1 LIHFDEMACL
11 LYLEGQL
18 DAARSRELSAHVEEC
33 AACRDLL
40 NALKRETNLLSSA
53 LTEDDE
59 PFPARLITEEAPG
72 FPSWV
77 WTLAFGIFTAGA
89 YWLWIDGVGPWVE
102 QLSSAGFGGTD
113 LFSMIIFSGAFWEGW
128 SDMFDT
134 IQVGA
139 LLLAAIVAIAW
150 IRRRLRRTVVVAA
163 VMSGLALLAAT
174 PQSAS
179 AAEVR
184 RGKSISV
191 PVGEILHNDLVA
203 TGSSV
208 KIEGTVDGDV
218 IAFTREL
225 SVTGHV
231 TGDVIAFS
239 QEAVIDGTVD
249 GNVRVFSRGVMLQ
262 GTVGKNVTAFG
273 SSVDSISKS
282 SVGGGM
288 IVLAGE
294 ADLDGKM
301 QRDLLGLIGTT
312 DLDSAIGGQLWIRGG
327 NLTVGSAADIHGAA
341 TFVGPQQPTVQ
352 AGAKLASPI
361 QTEITQEVRRK
372 RRTGARVVMRAIFGY
387 AVAVAVGALLLM
399 VFPGFFR
406 GALREAGTIFVPI
419 GVGALALGTGLF
431 LLIIGALLLF
441 VGVGAGIAAVFAY
454 APVLYVSQLIIGAWL
469 GGKMMGDG
477 APVPS
482 AAIAR
487 IAAGLLVLRIVE
499 LIPVLGWFVGAA
511 VIVWGTGAILMGF
524 YRIART
530 DSAPATLLPA

>member
-1 LIHFDEMACL
+1 MIHFDEMACL

-33 AACRDLL
+33 GACRDLL

-72 FPSWV
+72 LPSWV
-77 WTLAFGIFTAGA
+77 WTLAFGILTAGA
-89 YWLWIDGVGPWVE
+89 YWLWVDGISPWV
-102 QLSSAGFGGTD
+102 QGLNSAGFGGTD

-128 SDMFDT
+128 GDMFDA

-139 LLLAAIVAIAW
+139 LILAAIVGIAW
-150 IRRRLRRTVVVAA
+150 LRRRLRRSAVIAA
-163 VMSGLALLAAT
+163 VMSALALLAAS

-191 PVGEILHNDLVA
+191 PAGETLHNDLVA
-203 TGSSV
+203 TGASV

-218 IAFTREL
+218 IAFTRDL

-262 GTVGKNVTAFG
+262 GAVAKNVTAFG
-273 SSVDSISKS
+273 SSVDSVSKS
-282 SVGGGM
+282 SIGGGM

-301 QRDLLGLIGTT
+301 QRDLLGLIGTS
-312 DLDSAIGGQLWIRGG
+312 DVDSTIGGQLWIRGA
-327 NLTVGSAADIHGAA
+327 NLTVGSAADIHGTA

-387 AVAVAVGALLLM
+387 LVAVAVGALLLM
-399 VFPGFFR
+399 VFPGLYR
-406 GALREAGTIFVPI
+406 AAVSEAGKFAVPI
-419 GVGALALGTGLF
+419 GVGAVALGAGLF
-431 LLIIGALLLF
+431 LLILGALLLF
-441 VGVGAGIAAVFAY
+441 VGVGAGIAAVLAY

-469 GGKMMGDG
+469 GAKMMGEG
-477 APVPS
+477 PAAPS

-487 IAAGLLVLRIVE
+487 IAAGLLALRVVE
-499 LIPVLGWFVGAA
+499 LIPVLGWFVGFVVILWGSGA
-511 VIVWGTGAILMGF
+511 VLIAF
-524 YRIART
+524 YRIARAEN
-530 DSAPATLLPA
+530 APGTLLPA